1 MRVAITE
8 SVIAEA
14 RRRGGAQE
22 LWDATVRGLAL
33 RILATGRASWLVRTW
48 TGTGKRTSIKIG
60 EHPALKPAE
69 ARKMALVQLG
79 AVQQGRDPVG
89 ERRAARAARRAAA
102 KAVTVAQGL
111 RDWQRARERAAER
124 PWAPSYSYR
133 VGSALRTHL
142 PARLLTQP
150 LAEVRRETW
159 TRLLAKVAAERP
171 GSGAFLYT
179 VISSFLGY
187 AEAMGWIETH
197 PLPRQGRKLI
207 APHVPPRTRVLEDH
221 EWLAVWNAAERE
233 PPKLRAFTRLLILTA
248 CRVSEVADISVGE
261 VVADGSVW
269 VLPGSRVK
277 NGRDHVV
284 PLGTLAR
291 REIDLVRPT
300 DTGKHG
306 DGWMLLGRSPDHGFV
321 GNGKLIKRLFET
333 SKAANWTWH
342 DLRRTARTGM
352 TYLGVPEADAEAALN
367 HITGRSKLVATYDH
381 SGPSASG
388 LAALRTWQSYVADVV
403 EGRRPPGDAEAR
415 YRASLPEELRHRS
428 KPVFVPRKRAKPA
441 STSRRKDRV
450 REASAPPILDGVA
463 HTLARAAN
471 DDAPVASAAVIE
483 VKET

>member
-1 MRVAITE
+1 MAAAPAAPPRPVPIRIIDHEVTTALLAATGLVAGVDARVQPAMRVAITE

-142 PARLLTQP
+142 PARLLAQP

-179 VISSFLGY
+179 VVSSFLSY
-187 AEAMGWIETH
+187 AEAMGWIFADAATAIRRAYPAMDAYRLYTVPPGVRWPGPARTEA
-197 PLPRQGRKLI
+197 GRKI
-207 APHVPPRTRVLEDH
+207 EYP
-221 EWLAVWNAAERE
+221 AVVIR
-233 PPKLRAFTRLLILTA
+233 
-248 CRVSEVADISVGE
+248 
-261 VVADGSVW
+261 
-269 VLPGSRVK
+269 
-277 NGRDHVV
+277 
-284 PLGTLAR
+284 
-291 REIDLVRPT
+291 
-300 DTGKHG
+300 
-306 DGWMLLGRSPDHGFV
+306 
-321 GNGKLIKRLFET
+321 
-333 SKAANWTWH
+333 
-342 DLRRTARTGM
+342 
-352 TYLGVPEADAEAALN
+352 
-367 HITGRSKLVATYDH
+367 
-381 SGPSASG
+381 
-388 LAALRTWQSYVADVV
+388 
-403 EGRRPPGDAEAR
+403 GRR
-415 YRASLPEELRHRS
+415 
-428 KPVFVPRKRAKPA
+428 
-441 STSRRKDRV
+441 
-450 REASAPPILDGVA
+450 
-463 HTLARAAN
+463 
-471 DDAPVASAAVIE
+471 
-483 VKET
+483 